1 MDDGDSPL
9 VHGTE
14 VDETDDE
21 IYKHIRQMSNQEH
34 VIEPLSGGVPLFR
47 QIKNNMEVSQLMGL
61 GGQAPS
67 AMKQRRPFHHQSK
80 TMSKEIKKQTIKCKP

>member
-1 MDDGDSPL
+1 
-9 VHGTE
+9 
-14 VDETDDE
+14 
-21 IYKHIRQMSNQEH
+21 MSNQEH

-67 AMKQRRPFHHQSK
+67 AMKQRRPFSPP
-80 TMSKEIKKQTIKCKP
+80 IKDHVEGEQKANDRMQAIKLIKIPADDKFSF